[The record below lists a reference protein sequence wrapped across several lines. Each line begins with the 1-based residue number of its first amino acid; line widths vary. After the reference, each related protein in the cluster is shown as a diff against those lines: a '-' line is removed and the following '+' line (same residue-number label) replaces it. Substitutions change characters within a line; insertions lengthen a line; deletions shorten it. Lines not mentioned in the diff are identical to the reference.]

1 MALASEHPFSQ
12 RLETLR
18 REEGLTFRALAERLR
33 ETAAPGQRSL
43 SQSYL
48 VMLEAGTCRPTP
60 EVIKAVCRAFDGLKP
75 ESFVEWQLWQVQRLF
90 DPEGPGGFEGAIAEL
105 DAFSAARPQHQRR
118 PDDAPAPRGQR
129 RRVRAAAA

>member
-1 MALASEHPFSQ
+1 MPVTSEHQFSQ
-12 RLETLR
+12 RLATLR
-18 REEGLTFRALAERLR
+18 REDGLTFRALADRLR
-33 ETAAPGQRSL
+33 ETATPGERSL

-60 EVIKAVCRAFDGLKP
+60 EVIKAVCRAFDGVQP
-75 ESFVEWQLWQVQRLF
+75 ESFVEWRLWQVQRLF

-105 DAFSAARPQHQRR
+105 DAFSAARLQNRRR
-118 PDDAPAPRGQR
+118 PDDSPAPRGQR